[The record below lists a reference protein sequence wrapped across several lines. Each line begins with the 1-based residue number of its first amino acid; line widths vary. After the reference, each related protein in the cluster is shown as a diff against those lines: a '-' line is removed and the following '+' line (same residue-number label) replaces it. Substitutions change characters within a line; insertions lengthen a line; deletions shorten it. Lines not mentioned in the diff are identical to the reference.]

1 MKAIPEQYIDAS
13 KEFRA
18 YMRKRAKG
26 LFLSNLMDG
35 AEVHLTRIIQS
46 NIDSNYTILYDES
59 LTIEQLIR
67 FYTSIELHD
76 DRLMAGNGHTA
87 WKSLGYYLSYR
98 SEKEGLDWKPIYNSI
113 KGEFEK
119 QREEAKKRQAREQR
133 SKQEFTEGNVV
144 DSHYDRRERD
154 HGARLKC
161 IEYYGCKCAICGFDF
176 ETHYGEVGKE
186 FIEVHHIVP
195 ASSTAGDHDVDLIN
209 DLIPVCSNC
218 QSILYRRRPEP
229 YLPED
234 VRLML
239 KTLISKK
246 TIDKPW

>member
-1 MKAIPEQYIDAS
+1 MNAIPEQYIDAS

-18 YMRKRAKG
+18 YMRIQKG
-26 LFLSNLMDG
+26 EKGQFLSNLMDG

-46 NIDSNYTILYDES
+46 GIDPNYTILYDES
-59 LTIEQLIR
+59 LTIEQLVR
-67 FYTSIELHD
+67 FYTSIEFHD
-76 DRLMAGNGHTA
+76 DWLTAGNGHTA
-87 WKSLGYYLSYR
+87 WKSLRHYLSYR
-98 SEKEGLDWKPIYNSI
+98 SEKEELDWKPIYESI

-119 QREEAKKRQAREQR
+119 QREEAKRRQAREQR

-144 DSHYDRRERD
+144 ESHYDRRERD

-161 IEYYGCKCAICGFDF
+161 IEHYGCKCAICGFDF
-176 ETHYGEVGKE
+176 EAQYGEVGKE

-195 ASSTAGDHDVDLIN
+195 ISSTAGEHDVDPIN

-218 QSILYRRRPEP
+218 HSILHRRRPEP

-239 KTLISKK
+239 KHK
-246 TIDKPW
+246 